1 MLVAAKNSDNF
12 TYDGIEVGGERLAQ
26 EVEDELERLSKDG
39 YQIKKFSMIGYSLGG
54 LIARYCCGLLY
65 ARGVFDK
72 IEPINFTTFASP
84 HLGVR
89 TPLRGYHSSAWNFLG
104 SRTLSA
110 SGRQLFL
117 IDSFRDQGRPLLSVL
132 ADPSS
137 IFIKGLS
144 CFKNRVLYANI
155 QNDRSAPYYTTAISK
170 INQFEILANVK
181 FEYLKDYPALLDPN
195 VSIAPYKKELTI
207 YSSLLEGGSS
217 FITQIPLY
225 AAFTVLIPV
234 GTLFF
239 LVNSGIQE
247 FRSLQ
252 RIKLHEAG
260 KAGVGLQNY
269 RIPLRV
275 ESARQAVAGTFQ
287 SANADQKQEYLSD
300 ESDSGDSS
308 RCTPSGSNTSKDKQ
322 DEKSEGNSLLRQS
335 KADSGFPI
343 LALSPEQFEMIESLD
358 RVGFKKNLV
367 HIKLVRHSHAAI
379 IVRSKRK
386 GFAEGKIV
394 VKHWL
399 DKEFEL

>member
-1 MLVAAKNSDNF
+1 MKAKYGDKLHVLVAAKNSDNY

-39 YQIKKFSMIGYSLGG
+39 YQIKKFSMAGYSLGG

-65 ARGVFDK
+65 ARGVFDR
-72 IEPINFTTFASP
+72 IEPVNFTTFAAP

-89 TPLRGYHSSAWNFLG
+89 APLRGYHSSAWNFLG

-117 IDSFRDQGRPLLSVL
+117 IDSFRDQRRPLLSVL

-170 INQFEILANVK
+170 IDQFEVLANVK

-195 VSIAPYKKELTI
+195 VPIVPYKKDLTV
-207 YSSLLEGGSS
+207 YSRLLQGGSS
-217 FITQIPLY
+217 IITQIPLY
-225 AAFTVLIPV
+225 AALTVLIPV

-247 FRSLQ
+247 FRSLE

-269 RIPLRV
+269 RIPLMAEKR
-275 ESARQAVAGTFQ
+275 SA
-287 SANADQKQEYLSD
+287 
-300 ESDSGDSS
+300 SS
-308 RCTPSGSNTSKDKQ
+308 RRHFQECQ
-322 DEKSEGNSLLRQS
+322 RESEPRISFR
-335 KADSGFPI
+335 
-343 LALSPEQFEMIESLD
+343 
-358 RVGFKKNLV
+358 
-367 HIKLVRHSHAAI
+367 
-379 IVRSKRK
+379 
-386 GFAEGKIV
+386 
-394 VKHWL
+394 
-399 DKEFEL
+399 